1 MYNKSNRK
9 LGKRWTK
16 ADEQRLIEKA
26 REGRTTRQI
35 AYELGRSEY
44 SIYNKAA
51 EMGVSLKDNNN
62 SAK

>member
-26 REGRTTRQI
+26 KDGRLP
-35 AYELGRSEY
+35 ARSPT
-44 SIYNKAA
+44 N
-51 EMGVSLKDNNN
+51 
-62 SAK
+62 

>member
-26 REGRTTRQI
+26 KDGRTTRQI
-35 AYELGRSEY
+35 AYELGRS
-44 SIYNKAA
+44 
-51 EMGVSLKDNNN
+51 
-62 SAK
+62 